1 MINDFV
7 HAWRALR
14 AMPLVASVIVAS
26 LAIGIGA
33 NTVVFSWLQ
42 MVRWKPLPGV
52 TAAYALQTIEPRTDA
67 GTYVGTSWLDYRDL
81 RPRLDAFESLL
92 AFRMAPLTIGD
103 PSHVERATG
112 LFVSGNYF
120 GDLGLRAA
128 AGRFPTPDEAA
139 TPGREPVVV
148 ISHDYWQSRFDGS
161 PSAIGHL
168 LKINGETFAVVG
180 VAPKRFQGSVLG
192 LAFDMWVPATMAGTL
207 IKGSRELD
215 DRAVRG
221 YTVMGR
227 LRPGVTT
234 AAAQGE
240 LDTAMRDL
248 AIAYPD
254 TNQSLRAEITPFTN
268 PPRGPQRMIGTAL
281 VLLQSLMLLVFVA
294 VCGNTA
300 NLLLARA
307 SVRQREFG
315 VRLALGARRG
325 RVAGLVLLEAL
336 LLSLTGTAIGAALA
350 IWGTQALRAGE
361 ISGAMPIRFQ
371 TEVDGIGLAFAI
383 GLGMISTLL
392 AAGVPAWYM
401 ARLEP
406 QQALRAG
413 SRRAARS
420 SVRETL
426 MALQVALALLVLL
439 VAGLFL
445 QRFQE
450 RRDVDPGFQADG
462 VMLAAY
468 DLTGRGTNNEANRQF
483 ASRVLSGL
491 RNVAGVE
498 SAALASAIPL
508 DIHGLP
514 VRTFTLEGRAREN
527 ADPDEA
533 LSNIVTPGYFETMGI
548 PLLAGRDF
556 AAMDDPAAPPQV
568 IVNDAFVHRYLD
580 GAEPLGRRL
589 QARSTTYTIV
599 GVVRT
604 SLYDAFGEP
613 PTPIVYYSY
622 RDRPS
627 SMAQI
632 HVRTRPGAEATTVGA
647 IRRVVADLDIS
658 LPVYDV
664 RTLQEHIEKNLVMR
678 RVPARMF
685 LVLGPLLLVLAAI
698 GIYAVVDY
706 TVAQR
711 TPEIGLRLALGAR
724 ATQVV
729 GQIVAENLFVVIL
742 GAGGALA
749 IAVVVDLHLVRGG
762 TRDLPVMIA
771 VPLVLVAVAIFA
783 SWLPAR
789 RASKVDPASVLR
801 HL

>member
-1 MINDFV
+1 MSNDLL
-7 HAWRALR
+7 HAWRAVR
-14 AMPLVASVIVAS
+14 AMPLVSAVIVVS

-67 GTYVGTSWLDYRDL
+67 GSYVGTSWLEYRDL
-81 RPRLDAFESLL
+81 RPRLGSFQCLFAS
-92 AFRMAPLTIGD
+92 RMAPLTIGEV
-103 PSHVERATG
+103 SKVERATG

-120 GDLGLRAA
+120 DDLGLRAA
-128 AGRFPTPDEAA
+128 AGRFLTPEEAA
-139 TPGREPVVV
+139 TPGGEPVVV
-148 ISHDYWQSRFDGS
+148 ISYDYWQSRFAGA
-161 PSAIGHL
+161 PSAIGQP
-168 LKINGETFAVVG
+168 LKINGETLVVVG
-180 VAPKRFQGSVLG
+180 VAPKRFQGTVLG
-192 LAFDMWVPATMAGTL
+192 LAFDMWVPATMASTL
-207 IKGSRELD
+207 IEGSRELD
-215 DRAVRG
+215 DRSVRG

-227 LRPGVTT
+227 LRPGVVT

-240 LDTAMRDL
+240 LDAAMHDL
-248 AIAYPD
+248 AVAYPG
-254 TNQSLRAEITPFTN
+254 TNQSLRAEIMPFTN

-315 VRLALGARRG
+315 VRLALGAARR

-350 IWGTQALRAGE
+350 VWGTQALRAGE
-361 ISGAMPIRFQ
+361 ISGAFPIRFQ
-371 TEVDGIGLAFAI
+371 TEIDGVGLAFAI
-383 GLGMISTLL
+383 GLGLVSTLL

-413 SRRAARS
+413 TRRAARS
-420 SVRETL
+420 SVRQTL

-439 VAGLFL
+439 IAGLFF

-450 RRDVDPGFQADG
+450 RRDVDPGFRADG

-468 DLTGRGTNNEANRQF
+468 DLTGRGTNNDANRQF
-483 ASRVLSGL
+483 ASRVLAGL

-514 VRTFTLEGRAREN
+514 VRTFALEGRAQES
-527 ADPDEA
+527 ADPDQA

-556 AAMDDPAAPPQV
+556 AAMDDTAAPPQV
-568 IVNDAFVHRYLD
+568 IVNDAFVRRYLE

-589 QARSTTYTIV
+589 QTRSTTYTIV
-599 GVVRT
+599 GVART

-627 SMAQI
+627 STAQI

-685 LVLGPLLLVLAAI
+685 LVLGPLLLILAAI

-724 ATQVV
+724 APQVV
-729 GQIVAENLFVVIL
+729 AQIVAENLFVVIL

-749 IAVVVDLHLVRGG
+749 IAVVVDLHVVRGG

-771 VPLVLVAVAIFA
+771 VPMILIAVATFA

-801 HL
+801 SL